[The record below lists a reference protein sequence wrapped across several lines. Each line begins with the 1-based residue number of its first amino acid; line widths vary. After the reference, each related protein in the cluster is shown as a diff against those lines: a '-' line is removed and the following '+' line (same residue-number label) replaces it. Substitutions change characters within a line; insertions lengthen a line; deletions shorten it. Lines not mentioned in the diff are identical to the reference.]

1 MRKVRIIAAALGV
14 AVSLCCLCVPAF
26 ADGESW
32 ETVDT
37 GTRPHT
43 EAVETEKPAEPAV
56 PSTPEPAPESTPK
69 PEPTVTTQPESTPK
83 AADAPAASTPAVTVP
98 ITTTKPK
105 AETPVTAKP
114 EPVQTAIPVSTA
126 SEEIAA
132 NDSVAKPA
140 DDTEK
145 AADTEEKADNPFTP
159 AGTSS
164 VVDNAD
170 DTDGKEFFTITTADG
185 NVFYLVIDRQ
195 RGTENVYFLN
205 TVTESDL
212 MALAEI
218 PEGTVTQQVP
228 TVQPEP
234 VPTAEPE
241 AEPEP
246 EPEAPA
252 RKGVGAL
259 PVILAVALI
268 GGGAAW
274 YFKVYRPK
282 QAQAA
287 TADDYDASEYADYMD
302 EDDTPPWDDED
313 EEADGE

>member
-1 MRKVRIIAAALGV
+1 MKKVRIIAAALCA
-14 AVSLCCLCVPAF
+14 AVSLCWLCVPAL

-43 EAVETEKPAEPAV
+43 EAVETAQA
-56 PSTPEPAPESTPK
+56 PEPASDPVPAVTPESTPT
-69 PEPTVTTQPESTPK
+69 PEPTITIQPESTPK
-83 AADAPAASTPAVTVP
+83 VETAPAVTVP
-98 ITTTKPK
+98 ATTMKPK
-105 AETPVTAKP
+105 AETPVSAKA
-114 EPVQTAIPVSTA
+114 EPVQAAAPVSEAAEAIT
-126 SEEIAA
+126 A
-132 NDSVAKPA
+132 NDSVAKPV
-140 DDTEK
+140 DDT
-145 AADTEEKADNPFTP
+145 ADTAEKADNPFTP

-212 MALAEI
+212 IALAEL
-218 PEGTVTQQVP
+218 PEGAVTQPIP
-228 TVQPEP
+228 TNEPEP
-234 VPTAEPE
+234 VPTQEPE
-241 AEPEP
+241 DNPEP
-246 EPEAPA
+246 EPETPA
-252 RKGVGAL
+252 KKGVGAL

-282 QAQAA
+282 QTQAA
-287 TADDYDASEYADYMD
+287 AADDYDASEYADYMD
-302 EDDTPPWDDED
+302 EDDTPPWDED
-313 EEADGE
+313 EEVDGE

>member
-1 MRKVRIIAAALGV
+1 MKKVRIIAAALGV

-37 GTRPHT
+37 GARPHT

-145 AADTEEKADNPFTP
+145 ADTPFTP

-218 PEGTVTQQVP
+218 PEGTATQQVP
-228 TVQPEP
+228 IVQPEP

-252 RKGVGAL
+252 RKGMGAL

-268 GGGAAW
+268 GGGAGW

-287 TADDYDASEYADYMD
+287 AADDYDASEYAEYMD
-302 EDDTPPWDDED
+302 EDDTPPWDED

>member
-43 EAVETEKPAEPAV
+43 EAVETEKPAELAAT
-56 PSTPEPAPESTPK
+56 STPEAAPENTPT

-83 AADAPAASTPAVTVP
+83 AADAPAATTPAVTIPV
-98 ITTTKPK
+98 TTTKPK

-132 NDSVAKPA
+132 NDSVAKPV
-140 DDTEK
+140 DDTD
-145 AADTEEKADNPFTP
+145 DTAEKADNPFTP

-218 PEGTVTQQVP
+218 PEGTVTQPIP
-228 TVQPEP
+228 TNEPEP
-234 VPTAEPE
+234 VPTQEPE
-241 AEPEP
+241 DEPEP
-246 EPEAPA
+246 ETPA
-252 RKGVGAL
+252 KKGVGAL